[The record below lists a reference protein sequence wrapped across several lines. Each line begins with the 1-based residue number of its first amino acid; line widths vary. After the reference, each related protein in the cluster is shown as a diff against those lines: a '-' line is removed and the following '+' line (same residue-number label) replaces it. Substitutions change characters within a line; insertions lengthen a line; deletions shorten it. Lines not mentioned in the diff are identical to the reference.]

1 MNMPKK
7 KAMQFVRKYN
17 LKANTLT
24 RETIRDIL
32 KRQGFLLF
40 RHNKFGRSSDKVDAV
55 LRSLRLTEYAEGRDS
70 FVYTS
75 STDKAV
81 FVYSQIDEEA
91 ELYLL
96 LHEMGH
102 IACNHPVQ
110 HGVLAYNDVLCEQE
124 ANAFAFYV
132 VQYINCRKIIRFASA
147 ACALLL
153 AVGVGLTLHT
163 PSPNS
168 SLTAAVP
175 EAITPSPVQTLP
187 PVKTFAPIPTITPL
201 PELDFSSDAFSVDAA
216 EINETLVYVARTGSV
231 YHKKNCSYIRGKDDL
246 REMTISSAVDSDLPP
261 CSRCKP
267 DIAR

>member
-7 KAMQFVRKYN
+7 KAMQFVKKYS

-24 RETIRDIL
+24 RETLRDVL
-32 KRQGFLLF
+32 KRQGFLIF
-40 RHNKFGRSSDKVDAV
+40 RHNKFGRSPDKVDAV
-55 LRSLRLTEYAEGRDS
+55 LRSLRLVEYAEGKDS
-70 FVYTS
+70 FVYAS
-75 STDKAV
+75 STDKVV
-81 FVYSQIDEEA
+81 FVCSQIDEDA

-153 AVGVGLTLHT
+153 AVGVGFALHA
-163 PSPNS
+163 PSPTS
-168 SLTAAVP
+168 SLTAA
-175 EAITPSPVQTLP
+175 TPGAATPAPVQTLP
-187 PVKTFAPIPTITPL
+187 PVKTFAPISTITPL
-201 PELDFSSDAFSVDAA
+201 PEIDFSSDAFSADAKKT
-216 EINETLVYVARTGSV
+216 NETLVYVARTGSV

-246 REMTISSAVDSDLPP
+246 REVTIASAEEEWGLPP
-261 CSRCKP
+261 CSRCRP
-267 DIAR
+267 DK